1 MIDRYLL
8 PRPLH
13 PFAWWGYALA
23 LALAAS
29 LTLNPLFLLAILIV
43 VTFVVVM
50 RRGDNPWAKGFKYY
64 WWLGLFIIAFRI
76 FFRIIFGGGDGPTV
90 LFNLPEIPLP
100 SFVVGIRLLGPVSL
114 ESLLTGFYDGLRLAT
129 IIVCIGAANSLANP
143 KRLLA
148 ALPAS
153 LYELGTVLVV
163 AVSVFPQLGESIKR
177 VARVRKLRRTQTPK
191 TRRQRLGIIESIIVP
206 VLSDALDR
214 SMALAASMEARGYG
228 RSGKATSG
236 ERTMATTLGL
246 VGVGLLGIWAYFL
259 LASPP
264 LGTLWEGDFLG
275 FSNKI
280 PTADV
285 VEWCLLAGGVF
296 VVVKAM
302 RVIGRQAERS
312 RYRPDHWQLAETVTV
327 VSGLLLV
334 LVTVWTENVDRET
347 LFPMILPFTVP
358 TLTPALLL
366 GLLIAA
372 MPAVATPAPTLIT
385 AQVPEEVLS

>member
-1 MIDRYLL
+1 
-8 PRPLH
+8 
-13 PFAWWGYALA
+13 
-23 LALAAS
+23 
-29 LTLNPLFLLAILIV
+29 
-43 VTFVVVM
+43 
-50 RRGDNPWAKGFKYY
+50 
-64 WWLGLFIIAFRI
+64 
-76 FFRIIFGGGDGPTV
+76 
-90 LFNLPEIPLP
+90 
-100 SFVVGIRLLGPVSL
+100 
-114 ESLLTGFYDGLRLAT
+114 
-129 IIVCIGAANSLANP
+129 
-143 KRLLA
+143 
-148 ALPAS
+148 
-153 LYELGTVLVV
+153 
-163 AVSVFPQLGESIKR
+163 
-177 VARVRKLRRTQTPK
+177 
-191 TRRQRLGIIESIIVP
+191 
-206 VLSDALDR
+206 
-214 SMALAASMEARGYG
+214 MALAASMEARGYG

-275 FSNKI
+275 FSDKI